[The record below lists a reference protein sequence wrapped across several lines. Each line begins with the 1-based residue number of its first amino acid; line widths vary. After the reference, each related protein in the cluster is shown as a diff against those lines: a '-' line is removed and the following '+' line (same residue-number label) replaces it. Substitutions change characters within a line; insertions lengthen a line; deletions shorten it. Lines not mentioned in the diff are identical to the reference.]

1 MSTSAENAEFFVVGG
16 PVQPDRPCYI
26 ARSADEQ
33 LLRFLDMGEFCT
45 VFVPRQCGKTSLI
58 GRSAKRLRADSR
70 LAAVVDLTQMG
81 TLEYRD
87 EPSRWFYTI
96 AYRIVRDL
104 RLKVDLQEWWRDRAG
119 LSNLER
125 MSEFFW
131 EIVLGNTTAP
141 IVVFFDDL
149 ETLVGLPSGPDFLAT
164 IRGCYERRVSEPDY
178 QRLSFVLAGVVHPSQ
193 FPMDP
198 DRAPFEISYPV
209 VLEDFSLTAL
219 QPFAA
224 RLDED
229 AMKAGMALERVHF
242 WSSGQPY
249 LTQKLCR
256 TIARQGLGEDP
267 VASVDLLV
275 EALFLQ
281 PNIFESEPHLNAI
294 RHRLSMED
302 DRRNSLLT
310 LYGRIRKGQRLMFD
324 PGVKAQVDLLLS
336 GIVRVN
342 ESDTLELR
350 NPLYGVIFTARW
362 VNQSLPLNWRGFAR
376 AGAVV
381 AVVLFLPYWY
391 TQILPSPFIRTLSG
405 AGAGLA
411 EADAAYS
418 SLRRIPGYGNSAAR
432 LYEGYL
438 LEKGST
444 VLELE
449 ELEEVEHRL
458 RHELQLPGQ
467 AQKLA
472 GAFWDRRAALAER
485 QEDRDSGLMF
495 RLRALQTDSSQSRR
509 KIDALIDQD
518 YRRLVATIRP
528 QGRLD
533 QAVLSPDGSTLV
545 TLESGNQVRR
555 WDTAGGQARTE
566 RALELLAQEFVPV
579 GRHLSI
585 DEQGKIRDLEL
596 TVVLNHFRPDD
607 LIVILTSP
615 SGRSATLPLAKA
627 GDARDVD
634 YIFNT
639 TTFAFNAASH
649 PEMKAMVGEERKG
662 TWTLSIEDRDE
673 GVTGMLI
680 GWGLQFTPRSTA
692 VVRDRPQA
700 PVQIPDPRT
709 TGNVKVVLGPAGR
722 LAAAASAYDESRG
735 YIFTWDLLGQEELTR
750 IPEPAGASLLAFADQ
765 GEALVVANV
774 EGATVSVWDARSG
787 SRRFQLNLD
796 GRLAG
801 PPVYSP
807 DGRYMLVSAQR
818 AEQGSVFEIWDLRVG
833 KRVQRLQFD
842 ADVTHLALAPGG
854 RRMAASFRDN
864 LVRVWDV
871 PARNVVAELFHST
884 PVTGLVFDSGGRWIA
899 LTSRDKRLRAWDLAK
914 QASRAPQPD
923 LVVDSWD
930 SASLTIGQQAGQ
942 LVIQDRP
949 GTFEWLDLGA
959 KGNSMATYRH
969 GGRVVPGGSADPIQV
984 QLGGGLFSGFALE
997 TGLMFTA
1004 ERGGFARVWRTPEP
1018 SASDHRLRSG
1028 ARVEQGVSRISP
1040 DGSLV
1045 VSGNGLGELTFRE
1058 VGDGAERGGKS
1069 PVVVRGHAAP
1079 VNLLSFDTVGN
1090 WMASGAEDGSLKLWN
1105 VAERQA
1111 AQVAFRNDL
1120 GPVRIAI
1127 PTDDGAKLATAGDY
1141 GIRLWN
1147 ARTGETFFELP
1158 LASSYPV
1165 LALKRDGSQMLVP
1178 GGESLVHIRETASGE
1193 LVLALPLENGLSA
1206 AGYSLDDRFLVLADR
1221 TGSLRVY
1228 RSEDYSS
1235 VGEPVRL
1242 GGQVL
1247 EIGFVSGGNAIVA
1260 RTHNWLHLLSM
1271 TTSGLYVRA
1280 SRLIEAGMGPGLPY
1294 FPDRSG
1300 NELVYPRPVR
1310 GDTGLGD
1317 TFYFDARNR
1326 ETVLGTAAEM
1336 LDYWGQRLGLEFS
1349 GDGRLVTR
1357 EQAAAARALAPE
1369 LAEDSQP

>member
-1 MSTSAENAEFFVVGG
+1 MATSTENAEFFVVGG

-58 GRSAKRLRADSR
+58 GRSAKRLRSDGR

-193 FPMDP
+193 FPVDP
-198 DRAPFEISYPV
+198 ERAPFEVSYPV
-209 VLEDFSLTAL
+209 VLDDFSLRAL
-219 QPFAA
+219 NPYAVKLDDDEQRA
-224 RLDED
+224 RV
-229 AMKAGMALERVHF
+229 ALRRVHY
-242 WSSGQPY
+242 WSGGQPY

-256 TIARQGLGEDP
+256 TIARQGLGDDP
-267 VASVDLLV
+267 VASVDALV
-275 EALFLQ
+275 ETLFLQ

-294 RHRLSMED
+294 RHRLLMQD

-324 PGVKAQVDLLLS
+324 PAVKAQVDLLLS

-342 ESDTLELR
+342 DSDTLELR

-381 AVVLFLPYWY
+381 ALVLFLPYWY

-405 AGAGLA
+405 AGAQLE
-411 EADAAYS
+411 EADSAFR
-418 SLRRIPGYGNSAAR
+418 SLRRIPGYRNTAVR

-438 LEKGST
+438 LEKGSK
-444 VLELE
+444 VLQLK

-458 RHELQLPGQ
+458 RHDMQLPDQ
-467 AQKLA
+467 AQKLV
-472 GAFWDRRAALAER
+472 GAFWSRRAALAER
-485 QEDRDSGLMF
+485 QEDRDSALMF

-509 KIDALIDQD
+509 RIDALIDQD
-518 YRRLVATIRP
+518 FRRLVTTIRP
-528 QGRLD
+528 VGRLD

-555 WDTAGGQARTE
+555 WDTASGQARSE

-585 DEQGKIRDLEL
+585 DEQGQIRDLEL
-596 TVVLNHFRPDD
+596 TLVLNHFRPDD
-607 LIVILTSP
+607 LIAILTSP
-615 SGRSATLPLAKA
+615 SGRSATLPLAQA
-627 GDARDVD
+627 GGARDVD

-639 TTFAFNAASH
+639 TTFAFSAASS
-649 PEMKAMVGEERKG
+649 PAIKSMVGDERKG

-680 GWGLQFTPRSTA
+680 GWGLQFTPRSAA

-700 PVQIPDPRT
+700 PVQIPDPST

-722 LAAAASAYDESRG
+722 LAAATSAYDESRG

-750 IPEPAGASLLAFADQ
+750 IPEPAGASMLAFADQ

-774 EGATVSVWDARSG
+774 DGATVSVWDARSG
-787 SRRFQLNLD
+787 SRRFQLKLE
-796 GRLAG
+796 GRLAS

-807 DGRYMLVSAQR
+807 DGRHMLVSAQR
-818 AEQGSVFEIWDLRVG
+818 ADQGSVFEIWDLRVG
-833 KRVQRLQFD
+833 KRTQRLQFD

-864 LVRVWDV
+864 LVRIWDV
-871 PARNVVAELFHST
+871 PGKKVVAELFHST

-899 LTSRDKRLRAWDLAK
+899 LTSRDRRLRAWRLAG
-914 QASRAPQPD
+914 QDSRAPQPD
-923 LVVDSWD
+923 LVMDSWD
-930 SASLTIGQQAGQ
+930 AASLGIGKQEGRLIMQA
-942 LVIQDRP
+942 RP
-949 GTFEWLDLGA
+949 GTFEWLDLEA
-959 KGNSMATYRH
+959 PDNSVATFRH
-969 GGRVVPGGSADPIQV
+969 GAAAAIASGADPALA

-1004 ERGGFARVWRTPEP
+1004 ERGGFARVWRTPDPGQENRARG
-1018 SASDHRLRSG
+1018 SADRLNDGIS
-1028 ARVEQGVSRISP
+1028 AISP
-1040 DGSLV
+1040 DGTLV
-1045 VSGNGLGELTFRE
+1045 VSGNAAGEVIFRSADE
-1058 VGDGAERGGKS
+1058 AVDQSSVA
-1069 PVVVRGHAAP
+1069 VRAHAAP
-1079 VNLLSFDTVGN
+1079 VNLLSLDADGK
-1090 WMASGAEDGSLKLWN
+1090 WMASGAADGSLRLWN
-1105 VAERQA
+1105 VAERQP

-1127 PTDDGAKLATAGDY
+1127 PSRDGSKLATAGDY
-1141 GIRLWN
+1141 GVRLWN
-1147 ARTGETFFELP
+1147 ARTGEALFELP
-1158 LASSYPV
+1158 VASAYPV
-1165 LALKRDGSQMLVP
+1165 LALQRDGTRLLVP
-1178 GGESLVHIRETASGE
+1178 GGESLVHIRDTTSGE
-1193 LVLALPLENGLSA
+1193 LLQALPLENGLSA

-1221 TGSLRVY
+1221 AGSVRVY
-1228 RSEDYSS
+1228 RSEDYSE

-1242 GGQVL
+1242 GGPVL
-1247 EIGFVSGGNAIVA
+1247 EIGFVPGGNAIVA
-1260 RTHNWLHLLSM
+1260 RTYNWLHLLSM
-1271 TTSGLYVRA
+1271 TTRGLYVRA
-1280 SRLIEAGMGPGLPY
+1280 SRLAERGMGPGLPY

-1300 NELVYPRPVR
+1300 NELVYPRATR
-1310 GDTGLGD
+1310 AGTGVGEA
-1317 TFYFDARNR
+1317 FYFDARNR
-1326 ETVLGTAAEM
+1326 DAVLGTASNM
-1336 LDYWGQRLGLEFS
+1336 LDYWGQRLGLEFAA
-1349 GDGRLVTR
+1349 DGQLVTR
-1357 EQAAAARALAPE
+1357 QQAAAAKALAPE
-1369 LAEDSQP
+1369 TAVDSEP